1 MPRPVFLLALWL
13 CGCTVGPN
21 FFKPTPKLPADWT
34 EQQASENQQKA
45 AAALKV
51 WWTGFHDP
59 MLDGLISD
67 VVAGNLRLQIAQQNL
82 LASRAARIIAG
93 AGAYPQIRAGA
104 QFDQANSSTTLQ
116 YPPGVGAYRTYA
128 FGFDASWELDVFG
141 ATRRQEEAAD
151 ADTQASIE
159 SRRAILVTLLS
170 ELATDYAGLRATQER
185 MLIAQ
190 RNIDTARRAFDL
202 TSTEFDRGLTT
213 DLAVAQAKARLES
226 VQAGLPL
233 LHARAAALT
242 HAIAVLTGHLPA
254 EMEARL
260 LQGAPVVPVPP
271 DLPLTL
277 PSEVVANRPDIRRAE
292 KNYAAATAR
301 IGVATAQLYPHF
313 SIPVSLMPTTSYL
326 NEAFNAASLVWAIGL
341 SSTQTLY
348 DGGRLDA
355 QVNQAKANAEAARLT
370 YQQAVLTAFSEVED
384 ALVNLQAETQRHQAL
399 VAAAADSRTAADR
412 AERLYGAGL
421 TDFLNVLSTEQTLY
435 AAEDEVAVSDLDR
448 VRQVVNLYQAL
459 GGGWQSFDQSPGSED
474 PDRHPGRAPQSAAD
488 TSDGPCSGC

>member
-1 MPRPVFLLALWL
+1 MPRKLILLIL
-13 CGCTVGPN
+13 CLGGCTVGPK
-21 FFKPTPKLPADWT
+21 FFQPTPNLPDGWT
-34 EQQASENQQKA
+34 EQQASRNQQKA
-45 AAALKV
+45 AASLKD
-51 WWTGFHDP
+51 WWTSFNDP

-67 VVAGNLRLQIAQQNL
+67 VVAGNLQLQIAQQRL
-82 LASRAARIIAG
+82 LAARAARIIAG
-93 AGAYPQIRAGA
+93 ASAFPQLRAGA

-116 YPPGVGAYRTYA
+116 YPPGIGNYRTYA

-141 ATRRQEEAAD
+141 GTRREEEAAV
-151 ADTQASIE
+151 ADVQASIE
-159 SRRAILVTLLS
+159 NRRAILVTLFS
-170 ELATDYAGLRATQER
+170 ELATDYAELRATQER
-185 MLIAQ
+185 SLIAQ
-190 RNIDTARRAFDL
+190 RNINTARRAFDL
-202 TSTEFDRGLTT
+202 TSTEFDRGLTS

-233 LHARAAALT
+233 LHARAAALA
-242 HAIAVLTGHLPA
+242 HAIAVLTGHLPGA
-254 EMEARL
+254 LEAVL

-313 SIPVSLMPTTSYL
+313 SIPVTLMPTTSYL

-348 DGGRLDA
+348 DGGRLHARVD
-355 QVNQAKANAEAARLT
+355 QARADAEAARLT
-370 YQQAVLTAFSEVED
+370 YQQTVLSAFSEVED
-384 ALVNLQAETQRHQAL
+384 ALVNLQAQTQRHIAL
-399 VAAAADSRTAADR
+399 VAAAADSRIAADR

-435 AAEDEVAVSDLDR
+435 AAEDEVAVGNLDR

-459 GGGWQSFDQSPGSED
+459 GGGWQSVNFAAETED
-474 PDRHPGRAPQSAAD
+474 PDRHPGRGTRSAAD